1 MYQSFQAQ
9 FSKFETPLYL
19 LGGALCAWMGILRE
33 ETIKLIFF
41 MMKFVGA
48 ALAVFAGATWY
59 SSAQR

>member
-1 MYQSFQAQ
+1 
-9 FSKFETPLYL
+9 
-19 LGGALCAWMGILRE
+19 MGILQE

-48 ALAVFAGATWY
+48 AIAVFAGATWY